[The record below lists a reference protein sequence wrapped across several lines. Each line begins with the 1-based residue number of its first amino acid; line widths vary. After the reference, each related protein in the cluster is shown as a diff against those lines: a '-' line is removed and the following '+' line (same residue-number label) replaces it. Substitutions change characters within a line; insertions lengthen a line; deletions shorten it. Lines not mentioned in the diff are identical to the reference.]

1 MKAEKGHNQHVPTD
15 VYLSFVSSLFDNRF
29 TLFTGMVVHI
39 LTFVTVY
46 VQTGAAFYLFLCAC
60 FIAVFS
66 YRLYSFFLFDREDKA
81 ALTREQIAAWERRYV
96 FGAAGTAAIL
106 GIGSGYAMLAFEDTF
121 AELACI
127 AVTMASMVSV
137 VGRNYGS
144 RLAVDLQTLAC
155 CAPMVVGS
163 LLAQDIFKAL
173 LSLMLI
179 PFGLT
184 VRAMANGVRD
194 FLYENVIASRE
205 MAKIADR
212 FDTALSNM
220 THGLIMLDPENR
232 IEVINRKA
240 CELLNLG
247 DRRRLAGCDLDVV
260 LRYGVRHTFID
271 GAMPGLLQKQ
281 LSQLTQG
288 LSSRAVMHFADDL
301 VLEFSAKRRDEGGVV
316 LIFEDVTAR
325 VRADRK
331 ILHMARYDSLTGL
344 PQRGYFNELVSER
357 MEQADAN
364 SQPVGLMILDVAD
377 FKHVNDL
384 KGHLAGDELL
394 KAIATRLTELAAGKA
409 LVGRLV
415 GDHFILFFPN
425 SGGRAD
431 LGEDMR
437 DLHAEACSLYEV
449 DGINIPVTFSAGAVL
464 LEGEDVKMDAWPVK
478 LDIALFESKA
488 RSRGQFALF
497 VDEMDVR
504 YLERQRLKA
513 DLRAAVDSQTIN
525 VVYQPMFT
533 PDGRSL
539 LRCEALARW
548 HHPEKG
554 AIAPNIFIQIAEEM
568 GIVSAIT
575 RQVLRKACVD
585 CRSWPETIGVSVNLS
600 VHDLRHEDLS
610 DVVELILTET
620 GLAPS
625 RLHLEVT
632 ESSLIEELSA
642 ARRVLERLR
651 GLGITISIDDFG
663 TGFSSLSYLDTLPV
677 DVVKID
683 RSFVRNIGK
692 DHRRL
697 KLLRGMVSLARGLD
711 IGIVIEGVETREQL
725 ALIRKFN
732 CADLIQGYVFSTPV
746 PAVAIMPLAE
756 EARLTGL
763 KGDAGVA

>member
-1 MKAEKGHNQHVPTD
+1 MRADKGHDQNVPTD

-39 LTFVTVY
+39 LTFFTVY
-46 VQTGAAFYLFLCAC
+46 VQTGAAFYLVLCGC
-60 FIAVFS
+60 FVLVFS
-66 YRLYSFFLFDREDKA
+66 FRLRSFYLFDREDKPSLSRA
-81 ALTREQIAAWERRYV
+81 QIAAWERRYV
-96 FGAAGTAAIL
+96 LGGASTMAIL
-106 GIGSGYAMLAFEDTF
+106 GIGSGYAMLAFQDTF

-127 AVTMASMVSV
+127 AVAMATMVSI

-155 CAPMVVGS
+155 CAPMVIGS
-163 LLAQDIFKAL
+163 LLAQDVFKSL

-179 PFGLT
+179 PFWLT
-184 VRAMANGVRD
+184 TRAMANGVRD

-220 THGLIMLDPENR
+220 THGLLMLDPDNR

-247 DRRRLAGCDLDVV
+247 DGRRLTGCDLDVV

-271 GAMPGLLQKQ
+271 GAMPSLLQKQ
-281 LSQLTQG
+281 LAQLTQG
-288 LSSRAVMHFADDL
+288 LSSRAVMHFSEDL
-301 VLEFSAKRRDEGGVV
+301 VLEFSAKRREEGGVV

-344 PQRGYFNELVSER
+344 PQRGYFNDILRER
-357 MEQADAN
+357 LEQADAIG
-364 SQPVGLMILDVAD
+364 PTIGLMILDVAD

-384 KGHLAGDELL
+384 KGHLAGDKLL
-394 KAIATRLTELAAGKA
+394 SVVATRLTELAAGRA
-409 LVGRLV
+409 VVGRLV

-425 SGGRAD
+425 VERSED
-431 LGEDMR
+431 LGDEMR
-437 DLHAEACSLYEV
+437 QLHAAACDRYDI
-449 DGINIPVTFSAGAVL
+449 DGTQIPVLFSAGAVL
-464 LEGEDVKMDAWPVK
+464 LDSAEPKMEEWPVK
-478 LDIALFESKA
+478 LDIALLESKA
-488 RSRGQFALF
+488 RNRGQFTLF
-497 VDEMDVR
+497 EDEMDAR
-504 YLERQRLKA
+504 HFERQRLKA
-513 DLRAAVDSQTIN
+513 DLRTAVDEHAIT

-533 PDGRSL
+533 PDGHGL
-539 LRCEALARW
+539 LCCEALARW

-568 GIVSAIT
+568 GIVTAIT
-575 RQVLRKACVD
+575 QQVLRKACIA
-585 CRSWPETIGVSVNLS
+585 CGSWPQSIAVSVNLS
-600 VHDLRHEDLS
+600 VYDLRHEDLFAT
-610 DVVELILTET
+610 VEAILAET
-620 GLAPS
+620 GLAPR

-632 ESSLIEELSA
+632 ESSLIEELSD
-642 ARRVLERLR
+642 ARAVLDRLR
-651 GLGITISIDDFG
+651 SLGITISIDDFG

-683 RSFVRNIGK
+683 RSFVRDIGENQ
-692 DHRRL
+692 RRL
-697 KLLRGMVSLARGLD
+697 KLLRGIVSLARGLD

-725 ALIRKFN
+725 TLIRQHN
-732 CADLIQGYVFSTPV
+732 CADLIQGYVFSMPIAAQ
-746 PAVAIMPLAE
+746 AVEALARDAE
-756 EARLTGL
+756 LHGLSGQTG
-763 KGDAGVA
+763 AA

>member
-1 MKAEKGHNQHVPTD
+1 MRAEKRHDQNVPTD

-46 VQTGAAFYLFLCAC
+46 IQTGAAFYLLLCGC
-60 FIAVFS
+60 FVLVFAF
-66 YRLYSFFLFDREDKA
+66 RLHSFFLFDREDKPSLSRA
-81 ALTREQIAAWERRYV
+81 QIGAWERRYV
-96 FGAAGTAAIL
+96 VGAAATAAIL
-106 GIGSGYAMLAFEDTF
+106 GLGSGYAMLAFEDTF

-155 CAPMVVGS
+155 CAPMVIGS

-173 LSLMLI
+173 LSLMLV

-184 VRAMANGVRD
+184 VRSMANGVRD

-220 THGLIMLDPENR
+220 THGLLMLDPDNR
-232 IEVINRKA
+232 IEVVNRKA

-260 LRYGVRHTFID
+260 LRYGVRHTFVD

-325 VRADRK
+325 VSADRK

-357 MEQADAN
+357 LEQADAVGAT
-364 SQPVGLMILDVAD
+364 VGLMILDVAD

-384 KGHLAGDELL
+384 KGHLAGDKLL
-394 KAIATRLTELAAGKA
+394 LAIATRLTQLAAGKA
-409 LVGRLV
+409 VVGRQV

-425 SGGRAD
+425 AGGRDD
-431 LGEDMR
+431 LGEEMK
-437 DLHAEACSLYEV
+437 DLHDRACSRYDV
-449 DGINIPVTFSAGAVL
+449 DGIQIPVTFSAGAVL
-464 LEGEDVKMDAWPVK
+464 LERVDVKMETWPVK

-488 RSRGQFALF
+488 RSRGQFTLF
-497 VDEMDVR
+497 ADEMDIR

-513 DLRAAVDSQTIN
+513 DLRAAVDSHSIT

-539 LRCEALARW
+539 QCCEALARW

-554 AIAPNIFIQIAEEM
+554 GIAPNIFIQIAEEM
-568 GIVSAIT
+568 GIVTSIT
-575 RQVLRKACVD
+575 WQVLRKACID
-585 CRSWPETIGVSVNLS
+585 CRGWPEAIGVSVNLS
-600 VHDLRHEDLS
+600 VHDLRHEDLANT
-610 DVVELILTET
+610 VETILEET

-642 ARRVLERLR
+642 ARAVLDRLR

-683 RSFVRNIGK
+683 RSFVRNIGQ
-692 DHRRL
+692 DQRRL

-725 ALIRKFN
+725 ALIKKYN
-732 CADLIQGYVFSTPV
+732 CADLIQGYVFSMPV
-746 PAVAIMPLAE
+746 PAGAILPLAE
-756 EARLTGL
+756 EAQLRGLT
-763 KGDAGVA
+763 GDAGVA

>member
-1 MKAEKGHNQHVPTD
+1 MKADRVHAQNVPTD

-29 TLFTGMVVHI
+29 TLFTGMIVHI

-46 VQTGAAFYLFLCAC
+46 VQTGASFYLALCGC
-60 FIAVFS
+60 FVLVFAF
-66 YRLYSFFLFDREDKA
+66 RLHSFFLFDREDKSS
-81 ALTREQIAAWERRYV
+81 LTREQIAAWERHYV
-96 FGAAGTAAIL
+96 LGGASTMAIL

-127 AVTMASMVSV
+127 SVAMATMVSI

-155 CAPMVVGS
+155 CAPMVIGS
-163 LLAQDIFKAL
+163 LLAQDVFKAL
-173 LSLMLI
+173 LSLMLV
-179 PFGLT
+179 PFWLT
-184 VRAMANGVRD
+184 TRAMANGVRE

-205 MAKIADR
+205 MAKIANR

-220 THGLIMLDPENR
+220 THGLLMLDPNNR
-232 IEVINRKA
+232 IEVVNRKA

-247 DRRRLAGCDLDVV
+247 DRARLTGCDLDVV
-260 LRYGVRHTFID
+260 LRYGVRHTFVD
-271 GAMPGLLQKQ
+271 GSMPNLLQKQ
-281 LSQLTQG
+281 LSHLTQG
-288 LSSRAVMHFADDL
+288 LSSRAVMHFSEDL

-344 PQRGYFNELVSER
+344 PQRGYFNELVGER
-357 MEQADAN
+357 MERPGEFGAT
-364 SQPVGLMILDVAD
+364 VGLMILDVTD

-384 KGHLAGDELL
+384 KGHLTGDKLL
-394 KAIATRLTELAAGKA
+394 VAVAARLTELAAGKA
-409 LVGRLV
+409 VVGRLV
-415 GDHFILFFPN
+415 GDHFICFFPN
-425 SGGRAD
+425 VENHAD
-431 LGEDMR
+431 LEAQMR
-437 DLHAEACSLYEV
+437 ELHAAACGSLDV
-449 DGINIPVTFSAGAVL
+449 LGSQIPINFSAGAVL
-464 LEGEDVKMDAWPVK
+464 LASDDMKMDEWPVK

-497 VDEMDVR
+497 AEEMDAR

-513 DLRAAVDSQTIN
+513 DLRAAVDQHGIT

-539 LRCEALARW
+539 ACCEALARW

-554 AIAPNIFIQIAEEM
+554 PIAPNIFIQIAEEM
-568 GIVSAIT
+568 GIVTALT
-575 RQVLRKACVD
+575 HQVLRTACTE
-585 CRSWPETIGVSVNLS
+585 CLTWPEAISVSVNLS
-600 VHDLRHEDLS
+600 VHDLRHGDLA
-610 DVVELILTET
+610 DAVEKILKET
-620 GLAPS
+620 GLAAK

-642 ARRVLERLR
+642 ARAVLDRLR
-651 GLGITISIDDFG
+651 ALGITISIDDFG

-683 RSFVRNIGK
+683 RSFVRDIGE
-692 DHRRL
+692 DQRRL
-697 KLLRGMVSLARGLD
+697 KLLRGIVNLARGLD
-711 IGIVIEGVETREQL
+711 IGIVIEGVETPEQL
-725 ALIRKFN
+725 SLIKKHN
-732 CADLIQGYVFSTPV
+732 CADLIQGYVFSKPI
-746 PAVAIMPLAE
+746 AGHAIAALAE
-756 EARLTGL
+756 EAALTGIN
-763 KGDAGVA
+763 GQAGVA